1 MTLDNA
7 LRPLVTAFDAGAL
20 PEVGSV
26 NSVGIRDLRFSNF
39 ACTKGAGGHPAS
51 SIVTIIESATL
62 FKHSARS
69 SSEVTFTAMLLNNL
83 NLEDLNMWKY
93 PESCDPAFMEAG
105 LGATGVAISP
115 SKNIADGG
123 CGSLKKKTQCEN

>member
-1 MTLDNA
+1 M
-7 LRPLVTAFDAGAL
+7 TAFEAGAL

-26 NSVGIRDLRFSNF
+26 NSVGIRDLRFSNL

-62 FKHSARS
+62 FKHSTRS
-69 SSEVTFTAMLLNNL
+69 SSDVTFTAMLLNNL

-123 CGSLKKKTQCEN
+123 CGSLKQAGKI